1 MLSIILTDIKE
12 PLAYIPMAFAIAL
25 AGTMVLTLFDSIRA
39 GSFSLKK
46 RYIPLALFIA
56 YVYTV
61 LVFAFFSR
69 EPGSRSSVNLIPGET
84 WGTTLQSHAYVIE
97 NVLMTIPLGFFL
109 TVLWPGRSEG
119 RTFGKCL
126 SIAFVCSVTLEI
138 AQFLT
143 KRGHCQ
149 TDDVLTNVAG
159 ALIGY
164 GITYTVSKITAA
176 AGRPPA
182 CRREW

>member
-25 AGTMVLTLFDSIRA
+25 AGTMVLALFDSIRA

-84 WGTTLQSHAYVIE
+84 WGDDAAVA
-97 NVLMTIPLGFFL
+97 
-109 TVLWPGRSEG
+109 R
-119 RTFGKCL
+119 
-126 SIAFVCSVTLEI
+126 VC
-138 AQFLT
+138 
-143 KRGHCQ
+143 
-149 TDDVLTNVAG
+149 D
-159 ALIGY
+159 
-164 GITYTVSKITAA
+164 
-176 AGRPPA
+176 
-182 CRREW
+182 